1 MGEAVNR
8 PALMIFRL
16 AETEVLMSKV
26 WLVTGSS
33 SGLGRD
39 IAEAVLGA
47 GDRLLATAR
56 DPQQLNDLVERYGE
70 QVSTAL
76 LDVSDEAAAK
86 AAVAKAVDV
95 FGRLDV
101 LVNNAGYGDTAP
113 FEQVSSERFRALI
126 ETNFFGVVSLT
137 RAAIPIMRQQKS
149 GCILQ
154 ISSVGGRLATPGS
167 ASYHAAKWAV
177 GGFTE
182 AVALEVAS
190 FGVKVCAL
198 EPGGMRTNWGNR
210 AVADVPNLLPEY
222 EPSVGALLR
231 TLATYWGH
239 ETSDPA
245 KVARVILHLATKEQ
259 LPSHLLLGSDAV
271 QYARAADDKREVDAK
286 AWHDVSISTDAE
298 AVKGQQRSHELQGS
312 LACL

>member
-1 MGEAVNR
+1 
-8 PALMIFRL
+8 
-16 AETEVLMSKV
+16 MSKV
-26 WLVTGSS
+26 WLVTGSA

-39 IAEAVLGA
+39 IAEAVLA
-47 GDRLLATAR
+47 SGDRLLATAR
-56 DPQQLNDLVERYGE
+56 DPERLNDLVERYGE
-70 QVSTAL
+70 QVSTAS
-76 LDVSDEAAAK
+76 LDVSDEVAAK

-126 ETNFFGVVSLT
+126 ETNFFGVVSMT
-137 RAAIPIMRQQKS
+137 RAAIPTMRQQKS

-190 FGVKVCAL
+190 FGVRVCAL
-198 EPGGMRTNWGNR
+198 EPGGMRTSWGNR
-210 AVADVPNLLPEY
+210 AVANVPILLPEY
-222 EPSVGALLR
+222 EASVGALVR

-245 KVARVILHLATKEQ
+245 KVAQVILHLATKEQ

-271 QYARAADDKREVDAK
+271 QYARAAEDKRESDAK
-286 AWHDVSISTDAE
+286 AWLDVSVSTDAE
-298 AVKGQQRSHELQGS
+298 GVQEQPALKL
-312 LACL
+312 

>member
-1 MGEAVNR
+1 
-8 PALMIFRL
+8 
-16 AETEVLMSKV
+16 MSKV
-26 WLVTGSS
+26 WVVTGSA
-33 SGLGRD
+33 SGLGRE
-39 IAEAVLGA
+39 IAEAILA
-47 GDRLLATAR
+47 SGDRLLATAR
-56 DPQQLNDLVERYGE
+56 DPRGLNDLVERYGE
-70 QVSTAL
+70 QVCTAS
-76 LDVSDEAAAK
+76 LDVADEADAK

-126 ETNFFGVVSLT
+126 ETNFFGVVSMS
-137 RAAIPIMRQQKS
+137 RAAIPIMRRQRS

-182 AVALEVAS
+182 AIALEVAS

-210 AVADVPNLLPEY
+210 AVAHVPNLLPEY
-222 EPSVGALLR
+222 EPSVGALVR

-239 ETSDPA
+239 ERSDPA
-245 KVARVILHLATKEQ
+245 KVAQVILHLASKEQ
-259 LPSHLLLGSDAV
+259 LPTHLLLGSDAV
-271 QYARAADDKREVDAK
+271 QFARLAEDKRESDAK
-286 AWHDVSISTDAE
+286 AWLDVSVPTDADG
-298 AVKGQQRSHELQGS
+298 VQGQPALK
-312 LACL
+312 L